1 MPPAAKR
8 CGQRCGQRCGHHVC
22 SFTAAAP
29 GGQRSRAWLAGV
41 FAAAIQHRHVR
52 DPELHAGVCSC
63 PLRRP
68 GLRGSAP
75 GRSVTELH
83 SRAFGLQ
90 TTPGG
95 VRSGGRG
102 CWLWLRSSGRGEE
115 QDGGATARE
124 REFLRSPPCKP
135 PRVGNAG
142 RSVLRGRRGVSFS
155 SSRLP
160 ARPWE
165 LQGLGTPG
173 EQRSHFRVFWKA
185 PKSRGKT
192 SLAARGTSRRRPGIP
207 PCPEEAQSRWCTP
220 APRAEVS
227 PTAASALKVPPSS
240 SVSTSVPRQQGS
252 VRGSA
257 DIQGLASCWRRRICK
272 PVTQMQSDGLAATE
286 GVSWFPSPARTL
298 IN

>member
-75 GRSVTELH
+75 GRSVAEFH

-95 VRSGGRG
+95 VRSGGHG
-102 CWLWLRSSGRGEE
+102 CWLRLRSSGRGEE
-115 QDGGATARE
+115 QDGRATAR
-124 REFLRSPPCKP
+124 
-135 PRVGNAG
+135 GNASFCGARCANLPGSEMRDVPSSVGGAGFPPHPRAYQPG
-142 RSVLRGRRGVSFS
+142 RGNCRDWGRRVNKGPTSGCS
-155 SSRLP
+155 GRLRRAEERHPLLLAERAEGDLEFRP
-160 ARPWE
+160 AQRKPRAAGARR
-165 LQGLGTPG
+165 LH
-173 EQRSHFRVFWKA
+173 EQRSLPW
-185 PKSRGKT
+185 
-192 SLAARGTSRRRPGIP
+192 P
-207 PCPEEAQSRWCTP
+207 PQP
-220 APRAEVS
+220 
-227 PTAASALKVPPSS
+227 
-240 SVSTSVPRQQGS
+240 
-252 VRGSA
+252 
-257 DIQGLASCWRRRICK
+257 
-272 PVTQMQSDGLAATE
+272 
-286 GVSWFPSPARTL
+286 
-298 IN
+298 

>member
-1 MPPAAKR
+1 MPPAAKH
-8 CGQRCGQRCGHHVC
+8 CGQRCGHHVC

-41 FAAAIQHRHVR
+41 FAAVIQHRHVR

-83 SRAFGLQ
+83 SRAFRLQ
-90 TTPGG
+90 RTPGG

-102 CWLWLRSSGRGEE
+102 CWLWLRSLGRGEE
-115 QDGGATARE
+115 QDGRATARGTRVSAE
-124 REFLRSPPCKP
+124 PAVQTSPGRKCGTFRPC
-135 PRVGNAG
+135 
-142 RSVLRGRRGVSFS
+142 GRRGVSSS

-173 EQRSHFRVFWKA
+173 EQRSHFPVFWKA
-185 PKSRGKT
+185 PKSRANT

-227 PTAASALKVPPSS
+227 PTAASALRVPPSS

-272 PVTQMQSDGLAATE
+272 PVTQMKSDGLAATE

>member
-83 SRAFGLQ
+83 SRAFRQQ

-102 CWLWLRSSGRGEE
+102 CWLRLRSSGRGEE
-115 QDGGATARE
+115 QDGRATARE
-124 REFLRSPPCKP
+124 REFLQSPLCKP

-142 RSVLRGRRGVSFS
+142 RSVLVGGAGFPSHPRAYQPGRGNCRDWGRRVNKGPTSGCS
-155 SSRLP
+155 GRLRRAEVRRPLPLAERAEGDLEFCP
-160 ARPWE
+160 AQRKPRAAGARR
-165 LQGLGTPG
+165 LH
-173 EQRSHFRVFWKA
+173 EQRSLPW
-185 PKSRGKT
+185 
-192 SLAARGTSRRRPGIP
+192 P
-207 PCPEEAQSRWCTP
+207 PQP
-220 APRAEVS
+220 
-227 PTAASALKVPPSS
+227 
-240 SVSTSVPRQQGS
+240 
-252 VRGSA
+252 
-257 DIQGLASCWRRRICK
+257 
-272 PVTQMQSDGLAATE
+272 
-286 GVSWFPSPARTL
+286 
-298 IN
+298 